1 MVLSEAIYTN
11 ATHCIMITVPESAL
25 RFGFDN
31 GPGGPHAS
39 RTMMLAELRLLLA
52 ACPSSATYEQYWDA
66 ILEQNVLLKRTAAT
80 RRESLRRLRE
90 LYGLSRPLIVFR
102 ALRDLWDE
110 APSEQ
115 SSLALLAALARDPLL
130 RATAKIIMA
139 ALPGDPVT
147 PAMFAEAVAQ
157 QLPDRL
163 NPMTRASISRHA
175 AATWTQA
182 GYLQGRSDKTR
193 TSAVCGPAATAYALL
208 LGYLCGVRGAALFGT
223 FWAKITEALASR
235 LHEQA
240 FAASRLG
247 WLEYRH
253 AGDVTDVSFSYLLR
267 EEVAGE

>member
-1 MVLSEAIYTN
+1 
-11 ATHCIMITVPESAL
+11 MITVPETAL

-52 ACPSSATYEQYWDA
+52 ACPPAAMYEQYGAA
-66 ILEQNVLLKRTAAT
+66 ILEQNVLLKRTETT
-80 RRESLRRLRE
+80 RRESVRRLRE
-90 LYGLSRPLIVFR
+90 LYGLSRSRVVFR

-110 APSEQ
+110 APAEQ
-115 SSLALLAALARDPLL
+115 PLLALLAALARDPLL
-130 RATAKIIMA
+130 RATAAPILA
-139 ALPGDPVT
+139 AQPGAPVT
-147 PAMFAEAVAQ
+147 AAMLAEAVGQ

-163 NPMTRASISRHA
+163 NPTTRASISRHT

-182 GYLQGRSDKTR
+182 GHLQGRTAKVR
-193 TSAVCGPAATAYALL
+193 AVAACGPAAAAYALL
-208 LGYLCGVRGAALFGT
+208 LGYLCNARGAALFET
-223 FWAKITEALASR
+223 FWARITDAPMAR

-253 AGDVTDVSFSYLLR
+253 AGDVTDVQFAYLLR
-267 EEVAGE
+267 AEESADE

>member
-1 MVLSEAIYTN
+1 
-11 ATHCIMITVPESAL
+11 MITVPESAL

-52 ACPSSATYEQYWDA
+52 ACPPLTTYEQYGEA

-90 LYGLSRPLIVFR
+90 LYGLSRSCAVFR

-110 APSEQ
+110 APTEQ
-115 SSLALLAALARDPLL
+115 PLLALLAALARDPLL
-130 RATAKIIMA
+130 RATAKTILSVQPGHSVSPALLAEAIA
-139 ALPGDPVT
+139 ERLPG
-147 PAMFAEAVAQ
+147 
-157 QLPDRL
+157 RL

-175 AATWTQA
+175 AATWTHS
-182 GYLQGRSDKTR
+182 GHLQGRSNKTR
-193 TSAVCGPAATAYALL
+193 AAASCGPAATAYALL
-208 LGYLCGVRGAALFGT
+208 LGYLCGSRGAALFET
-223 FWAKITEALASR
+223 FWAQATDASLPR
-235 LHEQA
+235 LHEQS

-253 AGDVTDVSFSYLLR
+253 AGDVTDVRFSYLLR
-267 EEVAGE
+267 EEVSDE